1 VDSVSKTVT
10 FEQTSTMQYLLPHAD
25 LDLYFNNGQ
34 FALDTQKQLAKDF
47 AQYNLSFSADFTIEP
62 HSIGEIEQQIGE
74 CLIELMKEGETRL
87 LQLLYTIDLPE
98 KEFLRLTT
106 EPEFIHL
113 LSERIL
119 LREAYKVFLRRK
131 FST

>member
-1 VDSVSKTVT
+1 
-10 FEQTSTMQYLLPHAD
+10 MQYLLPRAD
-25 LDLYFNNGQ
+25 LDLYFNDGE

-47 AQYNLSFSADFTIEP
+47 AQFHLYFDDSFTTEP
-62 HSIGEIEQQIGE
+62 FQLQRIQVAIAE
-74 CLIELMKEGETRL
+74 LLVELMKEGETRL

-98 KEFLRLTT
+98 KEFLHLTT
-106 EPEFIHL
+106 EPEFLQLI
-113 LSERIL
+113 SERIL

>member
-1 VDSVSKTVT
+1 MPFQKRLPLNKY
-10 FEQTSTMQYLLPHAD
+10 QTMQYLLPHAD
-25 LDLYFNNGQ
+25 LDLYFNDGQ

-47 AQYNLSFSADFTIEP
+47 AQFHLYFDDSFTAEPFQLQRIQVAIAD
-62 HSIGEIEQQIGE
+62 
-74 CLIELMKEGETRL
+74 LLVELMKEGETRL

-98 KEFLRLTT
+98 KEFLHLTT
-106 EPEFIHL
+106 EPEFL
-113 LSERIL
+113 QLMSERIL